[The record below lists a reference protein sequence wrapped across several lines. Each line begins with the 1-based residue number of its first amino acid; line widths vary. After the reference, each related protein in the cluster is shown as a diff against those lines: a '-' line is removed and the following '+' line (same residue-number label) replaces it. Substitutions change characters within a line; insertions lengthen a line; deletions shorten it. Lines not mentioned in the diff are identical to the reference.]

1 MKLISKKIEEA
12 FEKQGD
18 TSTLNAKDISIICKL
33 FVASATW
40 YLYER
45 LDEDTFMCFA
55 DLGDPMLAE
64 LGSVSLAEL
73 ESIKVQGVFPVER
86 DMYYTPETLQDVIDR
101 VKSF

>member
-1 MKLISKKIEEA
+1 MKLLTKKIEEA

-18 TSTLNAKDISIICKL
+18 TSQLSAKDIPIVCKL

-73 ESIKVQGVFPVER
+73 ESIKVGGIFPVER
-86 DMYYTPETLQDVIDR
+86 DMYYTIETLQDVIDR